1 MPCAPIAVRAKAE
14 SLIVGN
20 FSEWRDVAKGL
31 AGIDFIQRDGCVRVR
46 VAFVE
51 PVELGPCSMRI
62 FMGFLGRCEA
72 EKKIP
77 AGGFQGARSKRPIIS
92 MLRLC
97 RYAADGA
104 VGRRPCL
111 LATPW

>member
-1 MPCAPIAVRAKAE
+1 
-14 SLIVGN
+14 
-20 FSEWRDVAKGL
+20 
-31 AGIDFIQRDGCVRVR
+31 
-46 VAFVE
+46 
-51 PVELGPCSMRI
+51 
-62 FMGFLGRCEA
+62 MGFLGRCEA